1 MKRVL
6 GSLKKCIFLCIKVFL
21 NVIYSY
27 IITIL
32 FADGIMTI
40 VEGLTEEN
48 IWKIIC
54 GIALCASAITGL
66 YKVLI
71 CQDKVY

>member
-6 GSLKKCIFLCIKVFL
+6 GSLKKYIFLCIKVFL
-21 NVIYSY
+21 NVICTY

-32 FADGIMTI
+32 CAGGIMTI
-40 VEGLTEEN
+40 AEGLTVGN

-54 GIALCASAITGL
+54 GIALCAFAITPIVA
-66 YKVLI
+66 KVI
-71 CQDKVY
+71 KIEF